1 MSTVDWVTVEN
12 DFYTTLNNL
21 RQDPQSFI
29 GHLEDFKKLFKGD
42 ILYRPGEIPLQTVE
56 GVSAIDECIEDLTK
70 TKPLEPLKRADE
82 LDRAA
87 RAHCDD
93 IGPKGLT
100 SHDGTDGS
108 NCSDR
113 IERYCEWEETC
124 AENLDFGSK
133 NGFNCLISL
142 LIDDGVQGRG
152 HRKNLLSNKVR
163 YVGIAGGNHKEYEG
177 CLVVDFVGNYR
188 SKDKPFFD
196 RKTYKY
202 EYPEDLSKKPEPR
215 KIKNIYQRDDEDAPD
230 DCVAV
235 KTVKQTKLYEG
246 KVHRITKKIYTLKDG
261 STTIVEVQDI

>member
-1 MSTVDWVTVEN
+1 MSVDWAQVEN
-12 DFYTTLNNL
+12 DFVSQLNNL
-21 RQDPQSFI
+21 RTDPKSFI
-29 GHLEDFKKLFKGD
+29 PILEDFKKLFKGD

-56 GVSAIDECIEDLTK
+56 GVAVIDNAIEELNNT
-70 TKPLEPLKRADE
+70 EPLGVVERVE
-82 LDRAA
+82 SLDKAA
-87 RAHCDD
+87 RVHCDD

-113 IERYCEWEETC
+113 IERFCEWEETC

-133 NGFNCLISL
+133 NGLNCLVSL
-142 LIDDGVQGRG
+142 LVDDGVQARG
-152 HRKNLLSNKVR
+152 HRRNLLNPKVK
-163 YVGIAGGNHKEYEG
+163 YVGVAAGNHKEYEA
-177 CLVVDFVGNYR
+177 CLVLDLVGNYR
-188 SKDKPFFD
+188 DKDKPYFD

-215 KIKNIYQRDDEDAPD
+215 KINNVYQRDDEDAPD

-235 KTVKQTKLYEG
+235 KTVKQTKLYDG